1 MCVFIYIYLC
11 LYCINFIKT
20 HTHGHSTDDSAMTL
34 NDSVKCTH
42 ICADTN
48 ARTRRLSTGRVRD
61 RAVHRQWLFGVDSG
75 CPQRPTSERAWTVA
89 VHRGLGCLGRG
100 QWLFTGG
107 SGPRPVDSGC
117 SQGGL
122 GARGVDSGCPQQ
134 GRGRG
139 AWTVAVHKRVG
150 PRGVDSGCPQG
161 VGGGA
166 GRGQW
171 LSTGVGGPGA
181 WTAAVHREWGGGRAW
196 TVAVDR
202 GVAAEGVDSSC
213 PQGGR
218 GVDSACPRRAGRG
231 RRLST
236 GAGGPGAWTG
246 AVHMVRVRS
255 VVVRKRFRAGVCKS
269 KDWIGLGCVH
279 THHTTCNNI
288 AWL

>member
-1 MCVFIYIYLC
+1 
-11 LYCINFIKT
+11 
-20 HTHGHSTDDSAMTL
+20 MTL

-107 SGPRPVDSGC
+107 SGPRRVDSGC

-134 GRGRG
+134 GRGLGGEWLSTSGSGAG
-139 AWTVAVHKRVG
+139 AWTAAVHREW
-150 PRGVDSGCPQG
+150 
-161 VGGGA
+161 GGGA

-181 WTAAVHREWGGGRAW
+181 WTAAVHSGWSGWGGGAAW
-196 TVAVDR
+196 TVPVH
-202 GVAAEGVDSSC
+202 GGQGVDGGC
-213 PQGGR
+213 PQGRVGQGR
-218 GVDSACPRRAGRG
+218 GQGLFTWSVFEAWLSAKGSGRVFANQ
-231 RRLST
+231 R
-236 GAGGPGAWTG
+236 
-246 AVHMVRVRS
+246 
-255 VVVRKRFRAGVCKS
+255 
-269 KDWIGLGCVH
+269 IGLD
-279 THHTTCNNI
+279 
-288 AWL
+288 